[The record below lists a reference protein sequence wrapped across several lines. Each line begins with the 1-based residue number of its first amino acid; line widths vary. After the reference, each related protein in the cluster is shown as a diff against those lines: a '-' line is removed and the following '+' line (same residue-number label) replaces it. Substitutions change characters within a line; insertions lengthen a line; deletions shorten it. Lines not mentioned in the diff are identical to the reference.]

1 MKAIKLKCEFFFNN
15 LQWIYEVF
23 TISVDK
29 CKLLINVMVIH
40 CTKLVGVISCRLEYM
55 YYELYCSKVSFCLN
69 MQQHHWNRYDNTWIY
84 SKVGFRCF
92 DIQADWMSTGY
103 ISFCTVEKGISLLK
117 ILTSGCMN
125 VWELLWVYVWV
136 VHFMLGDK

>member
-40 CTKLVGVISCRLEYM
+40 CTKLVGVTSCRLEYM

-69 MQQHHWNRYDNTWIY
+69 M
-84 SKVGFRCF
+84 
-92 DIQADWMSTGY
+92 
-103 ISFCTVEKGISLLK
+103 
-117 ILTSGCMN
+117 
-125 VWELLWVYVWV
+125 
-136 VHFMLGDK
+136 